1 MNLSGTITAG
11 IFAFCTAL
19 FWGTYGPILSKGH
32 HLMHTDGRL
41 RPFICVG
48 VAYLLVAIIGPIL
61 VMYTTGIDK
70 GAGLLSGWTF
80 WGIVWSTIAGAVGAL
95 GAFTLIMALG
105 AGGPASPVYV
115 MPIVFGCAPVVSAFT
130 SMYMNNTFDK
140 ISPFFAAGLI
150 LVAVGAVTILITAPK
165 PGKKPSPDSHSAKSG
180 GKAVA
185 EIKPTPA
192 KLDDKNPYAA
202 SNLPATKEDPEQIR
216 AATLAALP
224 KASDASDPAEV
235 KPLSSQPADDSP
247 GDHQT
252 T

>member
-48 VAYLLVAIIGPIL
+48 IAYLLVAVIGPIV

-70 GAGLLSGWTF
+70 GEGIISGWTF

-165 PGKKPSPDSHSAKSG
+165 PPKKPSPDSHSAHSHSAKPAA
-180 GKAVA
+180 KAIV
-185 EIKPTPA
+185 ETKPA
-192 KLDDKNPYAA
+192 KLDEKNPYAA

-224 KASDASDPAEV
+224 KTPDASEPADV
-235 KPLSSQPADDSP
+235 KPLSSQPADDS
-247 GDHQT
+247 T
-252 T
+252 

>member
-19 FWGTYGPILSKGH
+19 FWGTYGPILHKGH
-32 HLMHTDGRL
+32 HLMEGGGRL

-48 VAYLLVAIIGPIL
+48 FAYFLVAIVGPIV
-61 VMYTTGIDK
+61 VMYTTGHDK
-70 GAGLLSGWTF
+70 GQGLFSGWTF
-80 WGIVWSTIAGAVGAL
+80 SGILWSTIAGGVGAL

-105 AGGPASPVYV
+105 AGGPTSPGYV

-150 LVAVGAVTILITAPK
+150 LVAVGAVTILITQPK
-165 PGKKPSPDSHSAKSG
+165 PPKKPAPDSHSAKAA
-180 GKAVA
+180 KAVV
-185 EIKPTPA
+185 ETKPA
-192 KLDDKNPYAA
+192 KLDEKNPYAS

-224 KASDASDPAEV
+224 KAPDASESADV

-247 GDHQT
+247 RDHQT
-252 T
+252 A